1 VNMANSSIDLPCDG
15 CGLPASPEHIA
26 QRVRRLE
33 LATQFRPVHIGV
45 LFLVLAPPHD
55 EADDFY
61 AAAASKEFADPFL
74 NALNI
79 PAPTNMTAHE
89 SDSAAAASALLAE
102 FQRRGFFLASV
113 SECPIPENTEPAA
126 TTITRL
132 GPTLIR
138 RIRFNYRPKH
148 IAPVGQELAPLIGML
163 RDAGIAPILM
173 ADQGQPLP
181 SPRTGARDWQEL
193 FQRAVSSV
201 APRESLPLGYDRIQL
216 TQSESDRGA
225 GGGT

>member
-1 VNMANSSIDLPCDG
+1 MTNHQKLLPCDG

-26 QRVRRLE
+26 QRVLRLE
-33 LATQFRPVHIGV
+33 LATKFRPVHIGV
-45 LFLVLAPPHD
+45 LFIVLAPPAC
-55 EADDFY
+55 EQNDFY
-61 AAAASKEFADPFL
+61 GAAASKEFADPFL

-79 PAPTNMTAHE
+79 PAPANATAPE
-89 SDSAAAASALLAE
+89 SDAMAATSARLHE

-113 SECPIPENTEPAA
+113 SECPIPEGAEPAA
-126 TTITRL
+126 ATIARL
-132 GPTLIR
+132 GPTLVR

-148 IAPVGQELAPLIGML
+148 IAPMGQELFPLIEML
-163 RDAGIAPILM
+163 KDAAIAPILTL
-173 ADQGQPLP
+173 DQGQPLP
-181 SPRTGARDWQEL
+181 SPGTGSRDWQEL

-201 APRESLPLGYDRIQL
+201 APRESRPLGYGRIQL